1 MSDSFGIKLGY
12 GGIAAGLLLFAGL
25 PLVPALG
32 PIGGIVY
39 FGAFVFCYLVLPM
52 IGISY
57 DLKSGDF
64 EEREGYQP

>member
-1 MSDSFGIKLGY
+1 MSDFGIKLAY
-12 GGIAAGLLLFAGL
+12 SGIGIGLLLLSGL

-32 PIGGIVY
+32 PIGGAVY
-39 FGAFVFCYLVLPM
+39 FGAFVFCYVGLPM

-64 EEREGYQP
+64 EDREGYQP